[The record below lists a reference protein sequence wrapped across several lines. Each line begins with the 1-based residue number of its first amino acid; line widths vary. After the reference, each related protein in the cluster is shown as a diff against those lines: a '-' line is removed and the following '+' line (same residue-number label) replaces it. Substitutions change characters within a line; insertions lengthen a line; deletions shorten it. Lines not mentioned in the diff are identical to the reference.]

1 MTIPV
6 CLFCQGLAGWK
17 RDKANGCQGQSLL
30 SPTSLLVQISGNQT
44 GVLDAYETGCSDIDS
59 RGLSLIVLDPI
70 RSESVLHGRRTADVT
85 GYLVSNGKA
94 VSIDERRN
102 DIKAEKTKAMT
113 EQELC

>member
-17 RDKANGCQGQSLL
+17 RDKANGCQGQSL
-30 SPTSLLVQISGNQT
+30 
-44 GVLDAYETGCSDIDS
+44 ETGCSDIDS